1 MLISSVAK
9 CTIFCLFAYLLRIF
23 VSKITVSA
31 TDEKR
36 VHGLLRQMRH
46 FLTDMSNRVEHQK
59 RNQTATEVV
68 AVWFRFW
75 CSTRPSAHT
84 GTD

>member
-1 MLISSVAK
+1 MA
-9 CTIFCLFAYLLRIF
+9 
-23 VSKITVSA
+23 VSWKIVYYFHLSA
-31 TDEKR
+31 GAAIVR
-36 VHGLLRQMRH
+36 WWLHGLHGFPRQMRH

-75 CSTRPSAHT
+75 CSTRPSADT

>member
-1 MLISSVAK
+1 MSQ
-9 CTIFCLFAYLLRIF
+9 F
-23 VSKITVSA
+23 VH
-31 TDEKR
+31 

-68 AVWFRFW
+68 AVWFLFW

-84 GTD
+84 GTDQDQEE